1 MTSHFQNPGEAHGEG
16 TVKAV
21 KATDS
26 AAGLSQNLSEIC
38 GKQSLEFCSKSR
50 SGCLATKGRQKTL
63 SIESIGCP
71 SVVFTVA
78 IRGLYPSQGG
88 PRSQDWLFRLF
99 TNAAVCSSA
108 RILLENPRPLTLKAR
123 PGHSHHS
130 VGVEKIRWLTDFRGI
145 VT

>member
-88 PRSQDWLFRLF
+88 PRSQDWPFQ
-99 TNAAVCSSA
+99 TIHKCSSVQQC
-108 RILLENPRPLTLKAR
+108 KD
-123 PGHSHHS
+123 S
-130 VGVEKIRWLTDFRGI
+130 VGKSKTFNFEGQARTLTSLRWS
-145 VT
+145 